1 MSAASANR
9 QGSSRVVTSL
19 NLLLLIGASL
29 LFIGL
34 LLGSLS
40 VRFGVPSLLAFLLV
54 GMVAG
59 EDGPIGL
66 QFSDFDTSY
75 LVSNIALAVILLDGG
90 MRTRLSTFR
99 IGLRPA
105 LTLATLGVA
114 ITAALVGAFATWLL
128 DLDWRL
134 GLLLG
139 GIIGSTDAAAVFNVI
154 QGAGLRLNERVA
166 SALEIESGL
175 NDPMAIFITVML
187 IQFLLN
193 PNDQSF
199 AQSIHVLSLQFGIGA
214 LFGVG
219 LGAMLA
225 ELLLRLR
232 SNEGLYALLLCS
244 GGASLFALTG
254 EMGGSGFLAVYLA
267 GVIAGNRGGGV
278 GDNVLRSMDSLAW
291 LAQSGMFLLLG
302 LLVTPSELD
311 THGGPALLIALFL
324 MFFARPLA
332 VWICLLPF
340 PFGWREKVF
349 VAWTGLRGAVPI
361 VLAMF
366 PLLAGVTETRL
377 LFDVTFVVVI
387 TSLLVQGSSMG
398 KVARLLRVA
407 LPASSDALQVTAFAG
422 SKDRYLMQFEVS
434 EGARLCGD
442 GVASLRG
449 EGYEAVLVMRDGD
462 SLTLDDA
469 MRVRQGDRVT
479 WLATLAAKEALADLC
494 QAVTPSIRRFFGDFT
509 VRGDVLVGD
518 LMAAY
523 GMGNVEPKVISL
535 TVATLFQKRVGQPV
549 VGDVLMLGK
558 LRLRVRAMEAHRVS
572 LVGIRL
578 PH

>member
-1 MSAASANR
+1 M
-9 QGSSRVVTSL
+9 TSL
-19 NLLLLIGASL
+19 NLILLIGASL

-34 LLGSLS
+34 LLGTLS
-40 VRFGVPSLLAFLLV
+40 VRFGVPSLLVFLLV

-59 EDGPIGL
+59 EDGPLGL

-114 ITAALVGAFATWLL
+114 MSAALVGAFASWLL
-128 DLDWRL
+128 DIDWRL

-166 SALEIESGL
+166 STLEIESGL

-193 PNDQSF
+193 PDG
-199 AQSIHVLSLQFGIGA
+199 LSMAESLQTLAMQFGIGA
-214 LFGVG
+214 LLGVG
-219 LGAMLA
+219 LGALLA

-254 EMGGSGFLAVYLA
+254 ELGGSGFLAVYLA

-278 GDNVLRSMDSLAW
+278 GDNVLRAMDSLAW

-311 THGGPALLIALFL
+311 DHGLPALAIAAFL

-332 VWICLLPF
+332 VWLCLLPF

-366 PLLAGVTETRL
+366 PLLAGITETRL
-377 LFDVTFVVVI
+377 LFDVTFVVVL
-387 TSLLVQGSSMG
+387 TSLLVQGTSMG
-398 KVARLLRVA
+398 ALARWLRVA
-407 LPASSDALQVTAFAG
+407 LPASSEPLQVTAFAG

-442 GVASLRG
+442 R
-449 EGYEAVLVMRDGD
+449 
-462 SLTLDDA
+462 LDDA
-469 MRVRQGDRVT
+469 QSETCRLVLVVRDGVEMTPDQQFRVTRGDRLT
-479 WLATLAAKEALADLC
+479 WLAPIQMKDHLADLC
-494 QAVTPSIRRFFGDFT
+494 QAVTPSIKRFFGDFT

-518 LMAAY
+518 LLAAY
-523 GMGNVEPKVISL
+523 GIASTDVRIASL
-535 TVATLFQKRVGQPV
+535 TVATLFQRRVGQPV
-549 VGDVLMLGK
+549 VGDVLHLGG
-558 LRLRVRAMEAHRVS
+558 LRLRVRAMDARRVS
-572 LVGIRL
+572 QVGIRL